1 MLAALWFV
9 RLLMAYGAVGVAF
22 ATVFVARGIQRV
34 DPVAAGAPVGF
45 RLIVMP
51 GVAALWPLLAVRWV
65 KAAGG
70 GR

>member
-9 RLLMAYGAVGVAF
+9 RLMMAYGAVGLAF
-22 ATVFVARGIQRV
+22 AAVFVVCGIQRV

-70 GR
+70 AR